1 MPLSLVF
8 SETSLEGQFNIVGD
22 KNFNIVFTVTET
34 NIQNLDIYLQNVPFY
49 TVVGSISILNPNQGG
64 LLFGALYYTSSNPVQ
79 FTTDTVFNPGNN
91 VVGIITLNFAYIG
104 ITPIF
109 SNGVFGGALLTYTI
123 PSPYVT
129 IIDTNP
135 LTIDPINI
143 TTPPVITV
151 YPNPEPCFLENTLI
165 LTPNG
170 FVEVKNLKD
179 GDDIVVTVF
188 DDKITD
194 KIKKII
200 CYKSEQK
207 NLYCITKNNDNIL
220 TVNNDLYITG
230 GHAIRMNNC
239 YRHVK
244 CLHKDG
250 KHYQIKK
257 LEDTNDIITYYHIE
271 LNNWE
276 HRFIVANG
284 LEIEPYYE
292 NSIVNDNWISWKCTT
307 DKCDYDIRPCR
318 ET

>member
-8 SETSLEGQFNIVGD
+8 SETSLEGKFNVVGD

-34 NIQNLDIYLQNVPFY
+34 NIQNLDIYLQNVPLY
-49 TVVGSISILNPNQGG
+49 TVVGSISILNPNQGA

-79 FTTDTVFNPGNN
+79 FTSDTVFNAGDNI
-91 VVGIITLNFAYIG
+91 VGIITLNFAYIG

-123 PSPYVT
+123 PSPYV
-129 IIDTNP
+129 IITNTNP

-143 TTPPVITV
+143 TTAPVITV

-207 NLYCITKNNDNIL
+207 NLYCITKNDDNIF

-250 KHYQIKK
+250 KHCQIKK

-276 HRFIVANG
+276 HRFILANG

-292 NSIVNDNWISWKCTT
+292 NSIVNDNWISWKCTI
-307 DKCDYDIRPCR
+307 DKCDYDIRPGR